1 MITQRVRVSVPA
13 TSANLGP
20 GFDSIGVALALRG
33 EVELAVSEDQPV
45 PGEGRGS
52 GVGGRGTIP
61 NTQYPTPFPSDRAV
75 EMAVEAARRVFQLIG
90 RPLPPLRAS
99 FHGDVPHGRG
109 LGASAIL
116 RVGAVVAA
124 NALAR
129 GGLDREQLL
138 QLASEQEGHADNA
151 TPALFGGLQVVVWE
165 ADRNHPTGEGAVS
178 GGSDGLASTPDT
190 QYATPHPDRR
200 VTHVQVPVPHG
211 LSAVL
216 FVPELEMPTDYS
228 RRLLP
233 ETLSRQEAVHNIG
246 RAALLVAGLATG
258 RLDVLNVATQDVLH
272 QPARSQLFPAMFDIF
287 AAAREAGA
295 LCAYLSGGGSTVLAL
310 ARGNQEQIAEAMASA
325 GAHGGAPG
333 RTILTAL
340 SERGA
345 EVEEHS

>member
-33 EVELAVSEDQPV
+33 EVELSLA
-45 PGEGRGS
+45 GE
-52 GVGGRGTIP
+52 
-61 NTQYPTPFPSDRAV
+61 PSAPLDRAG
-75 EMAVEAARRVFQLIG
+75 EMAVEAAQHVYRHLG
-90 RPLPPLRAS
+90 RPEPSLHAVFR
-99 FHGDVPHGRG
+99 GDVPHGRG

-124 NALAR
+124 DVLAG
-129 GGLDREQLL
+129 GGLDQEQLL
-138 QLASEQEGHADNA
+138 QLASELEGHADNA
-151 TPALFGGLQVVVWE
+151 APALLGGLQVVVWQ
-165 ADRNHPTGEGAVS
+165 EGNERAS
-178 GGSDGLASTPDT
+178 EDAHKLGAPLARDKTK
-190 QYATPHPDRR
+190 

-216 FVPELEMPTDYS
+216 FVPDLEMPTDES
-228 RRLLP
+228 RRLLSA
-233 ETLSRQEAVHNIG
+233 TLSRQQAVYNIG

-310 ARGNQEQIAEAMASA
+310 VRDNQEQIAEAMALA
-325 GAHGGAPG
+325 GDRGGAPG

-345 EVEEHS
+345 EVIEGSRQ